1 MKKTGI
7 ILLLSVLFL
16 IEGFSVNAQKK
27 PLSERMAATVMDI
40 WADSLWVGRPF
51 KWTYDQGTLLEGV
64 SNIWQR
70 TANPAYFNYIRKSM
84 DFFVTDS
91 GDIRTYDHHSL
102 NSDNIKNGRALLLLY
117 RVTQKPKYLKAA
129 SLLRSQI
136 NVQPRTKEGGFWH
149 KQIYPNQMWLDGL
162 YMVEPFYA
170 EYSFL
175 TDDKAGFDDVV
186 KQFSMMENRSR
197 DPKTGLMYHG
207 YDESRAQQ
215 WANKNNGRS
224 PHVWGRAMG
233 WYGMALVDAIPS
245 FPKDHPGRAELIN
258 ILNRFAASIVKVQDV
273 KTGVWKD
280 ILDAPYINRKENY
293 FEASASS
300 MFTYALAKGVRLG
313 YLPASYMKAAQ
324 KAWAGLQKEFVEEN
338 GPDKINLKGTV
349 SVSGLGGKPYRDGS
363 FEYYMHEKVI
373 VNDPKGVG
381 AFMCAAN
388 EMEIAALPKPGANKT
403 VTLDYYFNNER
414 RKGAIGQPERY
425 HYNWEDQANS
435 GFWLWGNLFTYGGA
449 KINSLATAP
458 TVTNLKNSD
467 VYIIVDPDTEKE
479 SAKPNFVETQDA
491 EIIYNWVKAGG
502 VLVLMSND
510 FGNCEF
516 TQFNKLAN
524 RFGIHFNEIQR
535 NAVKGRNFEVGKFM
549 IPAGNEILPNTR
561 QIYIKEISTIKLS
574 GNAKAVFTDGKDVVM
589 ATSKVGKGIVFA
601 VGDPWLYN
609 EYINGLK
616 LPAEYE
622 NFSAA
627 KDLTAWILNEAKKR

>member
-1 MKKTGI
+1 MRKTVI
-7 ILLLSVLFL
+7 VFILGVLFIL
-16 IEGFSVNAQKK
+16 NGTSSYAQQK
-27 PLSERMAATVMDI
+27 PLSQRMAATVMDI
-40 WADSLWVGRPF
+40 WADSLWTGRPF
-51 KWTYDQGTLLEGV
+51 KWTYDQGTLLEGI

-70 TANPAYFNYIRKSM
+70 TADPAYFNYIRKSM

-91 GDIRTYDHHSL
+91 GDIRTYDHQSH
-102 NSDNIKNGRALLLLY
+102 NIDNIKNGRALLLLY
-117 RVTQKPKYLKAA
+117 RVTQKNKYFKAA
-129 SLLRSQI
+129 TLLRNQL

-149 KQIYPNQMWLDGL
+149 KQIYPWQMWLDGL
-162 YMVEPFYA
+162 YMGQPFYA
-170 EYSFL
+170 EYASL
-175 TDDKAGFDDVV
+175 AADQAAFDDVT
-186 KQFSMMENRSR
+186 KQFVLMEKHSR

-207 YDESRAQQ
+207 YDESREQQ
-215 WANKNNGRS
+215 WANKADGRS

-233 WYGMALVDAIPS
+233 WYGMALVDALPS
-245 FPKDHPGRAELIN
+245 FPKDHPGRQELIA
-258 ILNRFAASIVKVQDV
+258 ILNRFAAAIVKVQDA

-313 YLPASYMKAAQ
+313 YLPASYLKSAQ
-324 KAWAGLQKEFVEEN
+324 KAWSGMQREFVEEN

-363 FEYYMHEKVI
+363 FEYYMKEKVI

-388 EMEIAALPKPGANKT
+388 EMEIAAEPKPGAGKK

-414 RKGAIGQPERY
+414 RHGALGQPERY

-435 GFWLWGNLFTYGGA
+435 GFWLWGNLFSYRGA
-449 KINSLATAP
+449 QLNSLEAAP
-458 TVTNLKNSD
+458 TASNLKGSD

-479 SAKPNFVETQDA
+479 SAKPNFVAPKDIDEV
-491 EIIYNWVKAGG
+491 EKWVKAGG

-516 TQFNKLAN
+516 THFNKLAE
-524 RFGIHFNEIQR
+524 RFGIHFNEDQR

-549 IPAGNEILPNTR
+549 VPAGNTILKHAR

-574 GNAKAVFTDGKDVVM
+574 GQAKSVFTDGNDVVM
-589 ATSKVGKGIVFA
+589 ATSKVGKGTVFA

-622 NFSAA
+622 NFKAA
-627 KDLTAWILNEAKKR
+627 QDMATWILEQAKK